1 MMHGLATAF
10 FSAILLGCSWVIVKT
25 LVDAK
30 RDYDKMMDDLDHLGK
45 DNDD

>member
-1 MMHGLATAF
+1 MMHLLATAF
-10 FSAILLGCSWVIVKT
+10 FSAILAGCSWAVAKT
-25 LVDAK
+25 FVDAK

>member
-10 FSAILLGCSWVIVKT
+10 FSAILLGCSWLIVKT

-30 RDYDKMMDDLDHLGK
+30 RDYDKMMDDLDRLGK
-45 DNDD
+45 DDDN